1 MNHNEKKILKN
12 IEIKIIF
19 QLVLVPGTL
28 ENTGS
33 VTKLFFRHDVTFKS
47 RVLPK
52 ITNNAD

>member
-19 QLVLVPGTL
+19 QLVLIPGTL

-33 VTKLFFRHDVTFKS
+33 VTTLFFKHDVTFKS
-47 RVLPK
+47 RMLPK